1 MNHMDNEQD
10 VNLMLH
16 DKSGALLMLNKDER
30 KLIKELLVMT
40 MNSESVKDFIVK
52 RLGEDY
58 LQVGKKLLE
67 SMGGS

>member
-1 MNHMDNEQD
+1 MGDIDNEQD
-10 VNLMLH
+10 LNLMLH

-52 RLGEDY
+52 RLGDDY

-67 SMGGS
+67 SMGGA

>member
-1 MNHMDNEQD
+1 MTDIDNEQD

-30 KLIKELLVMT
+30 KLIKELLVMS
-40 MNSESVKDFIVK
+40 MNSESVKDFIIK
-52 RLGEDY
+52 RLGNDY

>member
-1 MNHMDNEQD
+1 MNDIDNEQD

-30 KLIKELLVMT
+30 KLIKELLIMS

-58 LQVGKKLLE
+58 LQMGKKLLE

>member
-1 MNHMDNEQD
+1 
-10 VNLMLH
+10 MLH

-30 KLIKELLVMT
+30 KLIKELLVMS

-52 RLGEDY
+52 RLGDNY